1 MSKGK
6 SVAAA
11 VVVGAAAGYVA
22 GILTAPKS
30 GKETREDLKKASE
43 KFKKDAALKLQE
55 AKAELST
62 LIDQANVKVKDL
74 SDKGKKELDE
84 LVVKAKAA
92 QAKATEVF
100 SAVKSGEAEDKDL
113 QKALND
119 AKSAKNHLS
128 GFLKQK

>member
-43 KFKKDAALKLQE
+43 KFKKDAAAKLQE
-55 AKAELST
+55 AKVELSG

-92 QAKATEVF
+92 QAKASEVF
-100 SAVKSGEAEDKDL
+100 SAAKSGEAEDKDL
-113 QKALND
+113 QKALD
-119 AKSAKNHLS
+119 EAKSAKNHLA
-128 GFLKQK
+128 GFLKSK